1 MMEHFIFAFNALAPL
16 LFLALIGYGLRR
28 FKVLDQAFIGQL
40 NSFIF
45 VIALPVLIFT
55 GMSELTQ
62 FSEINLNVVLFAFV
76 MILVIMILGTIV
88 IKVVKLEP
96 SARPVILQTIF
107 RGNFVIIGVP
117 LALRLG
123 GDEAFMIIVVMN
135 AFLVP
140 LTNMGSIVT
149 FQIFDP
155 EINLTWENIKQ
166 VLKKSFFNPIMI
178 GIYLGA
184 LVVVFNTQWQWLTG
198 NVPVIPD
205 TLGFISNAAIPMALI
220 AIGGQFSF
228 HRVKSLA
235 KPIVVGVLGRLV
247 MVPLVALTAAVL
259 LRHLIDFDNAWA
271 ALIGIFATPV
281 AVASVAVTKGLKG
294 DDELASQMVMWTTS
308 FAIVSIFVAVV
319 VFRSMGLL

>member
-1 MMEHFIFAFNALAPL
+1 MEHFIFAFNALAPL

-28 FKVLDQAFIGQL
+28 FKILDEAFIGQL

-62 FSEINLNVVLFAFV
+62 FSEINFNVVMFAFV
-76 MILVIMILGTIV
+76 MILVVMVLGVIL
-88 IKVVKLEP
+88 IKIVKLEP
-96 SARPVILQTIF
+96 TARPVILQTIF

-123 GDEAFMIIVVMN
+123 GDEAFIIIVVMN

-140 LTNMGSIVT
+140 LTNMGSIIN
-149 FQIFDP
+149 FQLFDP
-155 EINLTWENIKQ
+155 NINLTWEN
-166 VLKKSFFNPIMI
+166 VRRMLKKSFLNPIMI
-178 GIYLGA
+178 GIYFGA
-184 LVVVFNTQWQWLTG
+184 LVVIFNAQWQWITG
-198 NVPVIPD
+198 HISVVPD
-205 TLGFISNAAIPMALI
+205 TLDFVSDAAIPMALI

-235 KPIVVGVLGRLV
+235 KPIIVGVIGRLV

-259 LRHLIDFDNAWA
+259 LRHVIDFDNAWA

-281 AVASVAVTKGLKG
+281 AVASVAVTKGLDG